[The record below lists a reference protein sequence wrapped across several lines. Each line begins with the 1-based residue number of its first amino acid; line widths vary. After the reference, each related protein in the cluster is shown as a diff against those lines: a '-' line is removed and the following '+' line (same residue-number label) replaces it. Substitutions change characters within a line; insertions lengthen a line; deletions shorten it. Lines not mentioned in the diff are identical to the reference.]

1 MITMYQKT
9 SKDKKIKTL
18 EEFKPSSWISVEN
31 PTEEE
36 MRDLAAR
43 YSLEEGLLRD
53 ATDPHEVPRLEI
65 EGGNVYIFV
74 RVPYGIDDHVSTV
87 PFLIIIGSD
96 VMFTFSQY
104 PLPFFEKFTQ
114 EKIKFSTAQHVRL
127 ALQFL
132 LEINAA
138 YHQFLHNI
146 SRSIRSISVSI
157 DRIENQNIIQFV
169 TFEHILNDFISA
181 LVPMNEGLSALVHGK
196 SLSLHEEDTD
206 LVKDFLLS
214 NNQLIKLCSSHSK
227 MIMNIR
233 SAYST
238 IMTNNLNRIIKV
250 LTVLTIVLTVPMII
264 ASFYGMNVRLP
275 LAESQHAFW
284 IIVGLAAIVS
294 GFLLGI
300 FFSKRW
306 M

>member
-1 MITMYQKT
+1 MITIYQKT

-18 EEFKPSSWISVEN
+18 EEFRPSSWICVEN

-36 MRDLAAR
+36 MRDLVVR

-65 EGGNVYIFV
+65 EGGTIYIFA
-74 RVPYGIDDHVSTV
+74 RVPYGVDDHVSTV

-96 VMFTFSQY
+96 VVFTFSQY
-104 PLPFFEKFTQ
+104 PLPFFEKFLQ
-114 EKIKFSTAQHVRL
+114 EKIKFSTARHARL

-157 DRIENQNIIQFV
+157 DRIENKNIIQFV

-181 LVPMNEGLSALVHGK
+181 LVPMNEGLSALLHGK
-196 SLSLHEEDTD
+196 SPALHEEDTD

-214 NNQLIKLCSSHSK
+214 NNQIIKLCSSHSK
-227 MIMNIR
+227 MIVNIR
-233 SAYST
+233 GAYSS

-275 LAESQHAFW
+275 LAGSDHAFW
-284 IIVGLAAIVS
+284 IIAGITGAVS
-294 GFLLGI
+294 LFLLGI
-300 FFSKRW
+300 FASKRW
-306 M
+306 L